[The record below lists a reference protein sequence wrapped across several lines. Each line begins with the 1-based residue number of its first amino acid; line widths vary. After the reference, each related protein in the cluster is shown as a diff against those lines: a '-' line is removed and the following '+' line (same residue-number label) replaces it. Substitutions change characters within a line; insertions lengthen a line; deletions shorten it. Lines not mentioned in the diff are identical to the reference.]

1 MKRWIWAALGFVPA
15 AAGVTLAV
23 RQFAP
28 VSVASASEL
37 SRVGFGWP
45 IAWTVQDQ
53 SATFSPVRY
62 PTTTWFVSDRR
73 GSAIEP
79 PPTVTDW
86 GLFAVDSLI
95 VWAGIV
101 AAAVGATMMLRRRR
115 DTAS

>member
-1 MKRWIWAALGFVPA
+1 
-15 AAGVTLAV
+15 
-23 RQFAP
+23 

-37 SRVGFGWP
+37 SHVEFGWP

-53 SATFSPVRY
+53 SGTFSPVRY

-73 GSAIEP
+73 GAAIEP

-101 AAAVGATMMLRRRR
+101 AVLVSAVAVTRALRAAP
-115 DTAS
+115 